1 MYKIKGERANFNRDY
16 VIYGL
21 ELFKTEDERVIY
33 IKNDK
38 KDSDKF
44 AFYYVYPNE
53 KLIYV
58 QARKGYLRL
67 SGHLHE
73 IVKYK

>member
-1 MYKIKGERANFNRDY
+1 MYKIKGERANLDKDY
-16 VIYGL
+16 TIYGL
-21 ELFKTEDERVIY
+21 ELFKTEDNRQVF

-38 KDSDKF
+38 NDSGKF

-73 IVKYK
+73 ITKYK